1 MKAKTR
7 HLLILP
13 ALLFGLVTWAQ
24 VAKTPKRGLENPQE
38 TVTLASISLNGTIF
52 TSNKSAIL
60 QFDFTLGNP
69 QIYYSIKGST
79 RSTSGWA
86 TDVLDYGTIRVDKH
100 LKTADGRIISEL
112 LKNNGIMKAVRGK
125 RTLEDMTLANMK
137 ISGMFSHGRIDDGL
151 WFSGLVV
158 DGSNSAGALDYNSYN
173 GHYTP
178 EDGCS
183 FGDCKIGSRPGKT
196 ALDYDNSVFTSTN
209 LFDVAL
215 EFGDL
220 IVTGKINFSDVMDTT
235 ISLNTDSEDTLVP
248 SVQQAV
254 AATTGHINLDIVRKD
269 GKPFALSHPNGKP
282 TVDDGQLR
290 KLVAFLELM
299 AYDLFAE

>member
-38 TVTLASISLNGTIF
+38 TVTLASISLN
-52 TSNKSAIL
+52 
-60 QFDFTLGNP
+60 
-69 QIYYSIKGST
+69 
-79 RSTSGWA
+79 
-86 TDVLDYGTIRVDKH
+86 
-100 LKTADGRIISEL
+100 
-112 LKNNGIMKAVRGK
+112 
-125 RTLEDMTLANMK
+125 
-137 ISGMFSHGRIDDGL
+137 
-151 WFSGLVV
+151 
-158 DGSNSAGALDYNSYN
+158 
-173 GHYTP
+173 
-178 EDGCS
+178 
-183 FGDCKIGSRPGKT
+183 
-196 ALDYDNSVFTSTN
+196 
-209 LFDVAL
+209 
-215 EFGDL
+215 
-220 IVTGKINFSDVMDTT
+220 
-235 ISLNTDSEDTLVP
+235 TDSEDTLVP
-248 SVQQAV
+248 SVQQTV